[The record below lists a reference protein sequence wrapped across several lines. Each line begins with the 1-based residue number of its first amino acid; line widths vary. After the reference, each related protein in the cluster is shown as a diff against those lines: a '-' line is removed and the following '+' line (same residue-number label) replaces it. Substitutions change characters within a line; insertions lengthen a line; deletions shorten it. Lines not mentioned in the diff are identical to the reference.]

1 MTVQLICKQIALLF
15 ALFLSII
22 SNCLAEPNTIFNCGS
37 TELKLPFVDDFSLGE
52 SSVEESERPDRIETD
67 RHDFT
72 QSTETVGQ
80 GIAQIEAGYTYF
92 YDEEDGQTEES
103 HTAPELMLR
112 VGVTDNIEFRVR
124 WNHVWRFG
132 EDNEDETGSEDTRL
146 AFKVR
151 TTDQS
156 CWIPESAL
164 ELKIAVPTGGDAW
177 STEQVEFGFDYIYGW
192 RLTESMEFY
201 GSTGF
206 SSNGLGDFALL
217 PEIPSESDFVV
228 WSQSV
233 ALGFEATEDITVYTE
248 FFGFF
253 SHGHEVNNTQI
264 FFDVGADYYITKN
277 FVLDLRLGFGLTKD
291 AEDVFAGF
299 GGGYRF

>member
-1 MTVQLICKQIALLF
+1 MIARLIFKRMAVNV
-15 ALFLSII
+15 AVFLSII
-22 SNCLAEPNTIFNCGS
+22 SNCTAETNTLFNCGD
-37 TELKLPFVDDFSLGE
+37 TELKSPFLDDFVSGDRVIDE
-52 SSVEESERPDRIETD
+52 TEKPQRIETD

-80 GIAQIEAGYTYF
+80 GIAQFEAGYTYF
-92 YDEEDGQTEES
+92 YDEEDGEKEET
-103 HTAPELMLR
+103 HTGPELMLR
-112 VGVTDNIEFRVR
+112 VGITENIEFRAR

-132 EDNEDETGSEDTRL
+132 GEGESLSGSEDTRL
-146 AFKVR
+146 GLKVR

-164 ELKIAVPTGGDAW
+164 ELRMAVPTGGEAW
-177 STEQVEFGFDYIYGW
+177 STTRVEFGFDYVYGW
-192 RLTESMEFY
+192 RLTEVMEIY

-217 PEIPSESDFVV
+217 PEIASESDFVV
-228 WSQSV
+228 LSQSI

-253 SHGHEVNNTQI
+253 SHGPEVNNTQI
-264 FFDVGADYYITKN
+264 FFNLGADYYFTES
-277 FVLDLRLGFGLTKD
+277 FVLDLRFGEGLTKG